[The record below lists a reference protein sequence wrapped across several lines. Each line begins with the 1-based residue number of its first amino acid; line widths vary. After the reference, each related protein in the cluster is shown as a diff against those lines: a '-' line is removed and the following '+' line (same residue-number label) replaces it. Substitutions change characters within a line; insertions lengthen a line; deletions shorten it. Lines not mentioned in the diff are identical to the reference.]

1 MAKAFDLIV
10 VGAGPTGLMAAKV
23 AGENG
28 LKVALIDKKGDIPKV
43 SRTCGEVIDINEYS
57 WGDFINFNAA
67 KGLLNFPVNGFN
79 VKYEGAYRNVYGMYT
94 YSPGGEGIMMGD
106 CSEARKGGDA
116 ARRGISIDKEELHRG
131 LLEEALQHDVTVVPG
146 TFIQDVEK
154 RGETVVVK
162 SDDKEFEGVF
172 VIASDGLNSKIT
184 QRLGL
189 NREREFR
196 GTLRCIIW
204 HVTGAD
210 PPARDALIHVMGGK
224 KGPNT
229 LAVCCRH
236 VEDEQWISVFDF
248 DYRTD
253 LEAGADAVMKRGP
266 FAPWFKKVKKIRTAS
281 CVGNLYEP
289 ISEPFKDNV
298 LVVGDAA
305 YSPQISINGG
315 IICGWK
321 AANAVVLALLEGKR
335 NKEGVTGYLTWWKKE
350 IIDRFPAPV
359 GNPLEALEDDEIDYF
374 FSLFKEPLAATLD
387 PLTVG
392 EYMQEYMAKIMPTVA
407 SERPEI
413 LQKLQEYQTKPKD
426 ELLAERGKAGFPN
439 R

>member
-1 MAKAFDLIV
+1 
-10 VGAGPTGLMAAKV
+10 
-23 AGENG
+23 
-28 LKVALIDKKGDIPKV
+28 
-43 SRTCGEVIDINEYS
+43 
-57 WGDFINFNAA
+57 
-67 KGLLNFPVNGFN
+67 
-79 VKYEGAYRNVYGMYT
+79 
-94 YSPGGEGIMMGD
+94 
-106 CSEARKGGDA
+106 
-116 ARRGISIDKEELHRG
+116 
-131 LLEEALQHDVTVVPG
+131 
-146 TFIQDVEK
+146 
-154 RGETVVVK
+154 
-162 SDDKEFEGVF
+162 
-172 VIASDGLNSKIT
+172 
-184 QRLGL
+184 
-189 NREREFR
+189 
-196 GTLRCIIW
+196 
-204 HVTGAD
+204 
-210 PPARDALIHVMGGK
+210 
-224 KGPNT
+224 
-229 LAVCCRH
+229 
-236 VEDEQWISVFDF
+236 
-248 DYRTD
+248 
-253 LEAGADAVMKRGP
+253 MKRGP

-413 LQKLQEYQTKPKD
+413 LQKLQEYQTEPKD